1 MKTMKKVLALVLAM
15 AMVLAMSVT
24 AFASGGLP
32 TSDDRGSV
40 TINGISKGDSV
51 SIYKIVKAN
60 YNNEGFT
67 GYEAV
72 VADSIAN
79 LTAPTTAEIAA
90 LATNNALQ
98 PSGSSTS
105 TGESITFDGLQIGM
119 YLVKI
124 TAVDPLTV
132 YNPMVVSVHYSP
144 ADNDQILSGVVS
156 ADDDWVING
165 STAYAKSSTDNI
177 PDKNIVDGN
186 GEIIVN
192 GESAGKGD
200 AVAKDDTVN
209 YKISGT
215 VPSYS
220 KEYFTNPVYEL
231 RDTLSSGLDFSAD
244 TQTKVQQQIDAKYA
258 GVEGNATVKVEGR
271 TLTIVFSKELIWNI
285 ANNEDLR
292 DYEFTYSAV
301 LNGTSVNF
309 NPSTNGIVVNYSRTP
324 SEVDDADPV
333 TTYSYT
339 FAFNGEVKK
348 VDDEGNALQGA
359 KFGLFEEAGCTT
371 KLVEVLSGPTGEFA
385 FTGLDDGTYY
395 LKETVAPDEYQLN
408 NTVYE
413 IIITP
418 TYNADGTLKEYT
430 FSVRDINEEAAVVTK
445 YEKNTAGEV
454 VVVGDKIVTEI
465 QNTKLSS
472 LPSTGGIGTTIF
484 TIGGCVIMIVAA
496 GMYFASRRKE
506 EN

>member
-40 TINGISKGDSV
+40 TIKGISSGDTV

-72 VADSIAN
+72 VANSIAD

-90 LATNNALQ
+90 LATNNALSQ
-98 PSGSSTS
+98 TKSSPS
-105 TGESITFDGLQIGM
+105 TGESITFDGLEIGM

-124 TAVDPLTV
+124 TAADPLTV
-132 YNPMVVSVHYSP
+132 YNPMVVSVHYSTT
-144 ADNDQILSGVVS
+144 DNDQILNGEVS

-220 KEYFTNPVYEL
+220 KEYFTAPVYRL
-231 RDTLSSGLDFSAD
+231 TDTLSEGLDFSEG
-244 TQTKVQQQIDAKYA
+244 TQANVQKQLDDKYGA
-258 GVEGNATVKVEGR
+258 GKATATVTGR
-271 TLTIVFSKELIWNI
+271 TLTINFTEALIWNI
-285 ANNEDLR
+285 ANNEALR

-348 VDDEGNALQGA
+348 VDDEGVALQGA
-359 KFGLFEEAGCTT
+359 KFGLFEDEGCTT
-371 KLVEVLSGPTGEFA
+371 KLVEVLSGETGEFA

-395 LKETVAPDEYQLN
+395 LKETVAPNGYQLN

-418 TYNADGTLKEYT
+418 VYNQDGTLREYT
-430 FSVRDINEEAAVVTK
+430 FSVRDYTNGGAAVVTK
-445 YEKNTAGEV
+445 YAKDTEGKV
-454 VVVGDKIVTEI
+454 VVVGDKIVTNI
-465 QNTKLSS
+465 QNTELSS